1 MQETTRKDHFTGC
14 LTKQLQNNLHYLI
27 FHLVRTL
34 LITKDIQNT

>member
-1 MQETTRKDHFTGC
+1 MQETTCKDHVIGC
-14 LTKQLQNNLHYLI
+14 LKKQLKNNLHYLV